1 MSKPP
6 KPPHQEPGANEQALQ
21 RALAALQSGRLQEA
35 EWLAADVLKRS
46 PADARGLQIFGNALL
61 LQGRAEEA
69 TAPLEQAARRTHDPA
84 VETQHAVALSQAG
97 RGDEALARLD
107 RAIKRRP
114 PFPPA
119 FHVYGNLLAT
129 QERYDEAIAVVRQG
143 LALTPNVAELSS
155 LLGDILASRDDR
167 AGARAAYSQ
176 ALTHAPR
183 NVDAL
188 WGLARVLEAEGDFAQ
203 AAETFRRVLAVVPA
217 DAAAR
222 VGLGACLL
230 ELGQSD
236 AAFDSFRVAA
246 RSGDKI
252 YGEALTAVVTSR
264 RGRLWLR
271 PSEAKRFL
279 REKP

>member
-6 KPPHQEPGANEQALQ
+6 KPPCHEPGANDQALQ
-21 RALAALQSGRLQEA
+21 QAVGALQSGRLQEA

-46 PADARGLQIFGNALL
+46 PSDARGLQIFGNALL
-61 LQGRAEEA
+61 MQGKAVEA
-69 TAPLEQAARRTHDPA
+69 IAPLEQAARRTHDPA
-84 VETQHAVALSQAG
+84 VETQFAMALSQAG

-119 FHVYGNLLAT
+119 FHICGNLLAA
-129 QERYDEAIAVVRQG
+129 QQRYDEAAAVVRQG

-155 LLGDILASRDDR
+155 LLGDILVNHGDR
-167 AGARAAYSQ
+167 AGARAAYGQ
-176 ALTHAPR
+176 AITHAPR

-188 WGLARVLEAEGDFAQ
+188 WGLARALEADGDFAQ
-203 AAETFRRVLAVVPA
+203 AAEIFRRMLAVVPA
-217 DAAAR
+217 DAPASI
-222 VGLGACLL
+222 GLGACLL
-230 ELGQSD
+230 ELGQPD
-236 AAFDSFRVAA
+236 AAFETFRMAA
-246 RSGDKI
+246 RSGDKM
-252 YGEALTAVVTSR
+252 YGEVLTAVVTSQ

-279 REKP
+279 REKQ